1 MNGSSFASPPGV
13 VCRIEFRREK
23 GRLVVHVA
31 GRLSEA
37 QVPDLLEASAK
48 AAEPPLLELNELVS
62 ADAVGLDALW
72 RLEERGAE
80 LIALPE
86 FLRLK
91 LQVLARDPKR

>member
-1 MNGSSFASPPGV
+1 
-13 VCRIEFRREK
+13 
-23 GRLVVHVA
+23 VHVA
-31 GRLSEA
+31 GRLTEA

>member
-1 MNGSSFASPPGV
+1 M
-13 VCRIEFRREK
+13 CRIEFRREN

-31 GRLSEA
+31 GRLTEA

-48 AAEPPLLELNELVS
+48 AAEPLLLELNELVS
-62 ADAVGLDALW
+62 ADAAGLDALG

-80 LIALPE
+80 LVALPE

>member
-1 MNGSSFASPPGV
+1 M
-13 VCRIEFRREK
+13 
-23 GRLVVHVA
+23 HVA
-31 GRLSEA
+31 GRLTEA

>member
-1 MNGSSFASPPGV
+1 

-31 GRLSEA
+31 GRLTEA

>member
-1 MNGSSFASPPGV
+1 
-13 VCRIEFRREK
+13 
-23 GRLVVHVA
+23 VHVA

>member
-1 MNGSSFASPPGV
+1 M
-13 VCRIEFRREK
+13 CRIEFRREK

-31 GRLSEA
+31 GRLTEA

-91 LQVLARDPKR
+91 LQVLARDPQR